1 VEGSAVGPSATDLQ
15 KERPPFVHWDRK
27 TRVLKSEPWATH
39 SWVDDKVVKRSL
51 ALVGLEFLHQGLQV
65 HLVPTFHDL
74 VAFHDQEGGS
84 LQGSLL
90 ARGWKAEMVARM
102 SHRYSPSNGYAV
114 TFGDNIL
121 YVDVEIRE
129 RAAERSVDSLERFG
143 TDENRIRIRKAVGLT
158 LRVEHFVNRC
168 FALLVPDL
176 LKPAP

>member
-1 VEGSAVGPSATDLQ
+1 
-15 KERPPFVHWDRK
+15 
-27 TRVLKSEPWATH
+27 
-39 SWVDDKVVKRSL
+39 
-51 ALVGLEFLHQGLQV
+51 
-65 HLVPTFHDL
+65 
-74 VAFHDQEGGS
+74 
-84 LQGSLL
+84 
-90 ARGWKAEMVARM
+90 MVARM